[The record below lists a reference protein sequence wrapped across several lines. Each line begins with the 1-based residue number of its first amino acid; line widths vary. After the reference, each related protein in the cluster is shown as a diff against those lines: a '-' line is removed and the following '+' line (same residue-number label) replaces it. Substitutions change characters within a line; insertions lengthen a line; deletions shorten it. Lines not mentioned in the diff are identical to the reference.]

1 MLYLPPD
8 SPIRLKSFSGSSRG
22 AKATIRIELETEDM
36 TEFGYALDRL
46 RHLQAEQKAP
56 PQKPKQLALPKPEVI

>member
-8 SPIRLKSFSGSSRG
+8 SPIRLKSFSGASKG
-22 AKATIRIELETEDM
+22 TKATIRIELETSDM

-56 PQKPKQLALPKPEVI
+56 PVKPKRLALPKPEAV